1 MKKERGRTMNYG
13 SPFYLLMISLMLSAA
28 VGLFFLL
35 RRKSERAKK
44 AVVLSLMLVNLFQ
57 HLFKW
62 AIYPMY
68 EGMGFNVLSTA
79 YNMCATLIILSPI
92 AFLSKSAFLKNFV
105 YPVGT
110 AAGLVAVAVPYW
122 YIGMSVSE
130 LGWEYARFYV
140 CHALLFVA
148 SLLPLLL
155 GLHKPWLKAV
165 FQPGAAFLLALVLIL
180 INDIIFITLGLF
192 GGYEHHDLYTSLL
205 KINPCFSMGPPEEFS
220 WLADLSAFFTPSVF
234 LGENSTG
241 LYTPILWY
249 AIPIYIGITL
259 VAVALFFG
267 MDSKN
272 LRIAI
277 SSLKV
282 KLTAL
287 KSKLKKQK

>member
-1 MKKERGRTMNYG
+1 MNYG
-13 SPFYLLMISLMLSAA
+13 SPFYLLMILLMVSAA
-28 VGLFFLL
+28 IGLFFLL
-35 RRKSERAKK
+35 RRKSEGVKK
-44 AVVLSLMLVNLFQ
+44 AVVLSLMLLNLFQ

-92 AFLSKSAFLKNFV
+92 AFLSKGAFLKNFV
-105 YPVGT
+105 YPVGC

-130 LGWEYARFYV
+130 LGWEYARFYI
-140 CHALLFVA
+140 CHALLFIA

-155 GLHKPWLKAV
+155 GLHKPSFKAV
-165 FQPGAAFLLALVLIL
+165 LQPGAAFLLALVLIL

-192 GGYEHHDLYTSLL
+192 GGYEHHDLYASLL
-205 KINPCFSMGPPEEFS
+205 EINPCFSMGPPEEFI
-220 WLADLSAFFTPSVF
+220 WLGRLSSFFTPGVF
-234 LGENSTG
+234 LGESSTG

-249 AIPIYIGITL
+249 AIPVYIGITL
-259 VAVALFFG
+259 VAVAVFFS
-267 MDSKN
+267 MDRKN
-272 LRIAI
+272 LRLAA

-287 KSKLKKQK
+287 KNKLKKQK

>member
-1 MKKERGRTMNYG
+1 MNYG
-13 SPFYLLMISLMLSAA
+13 SPFYLVMIALMLLAA
-28 VGLFFLL
+28 CGLFFLL
-35 RRKSERAKK
+35 RGKSERTKK
-44 AVVLSLMLVNLFQ
+44 AVVLSFMLVNIIQ

-92 AFLSKSAFLKNFV
+92 TFLSKSAFLKNFV

-110 AAGLVAVAVPYW
+110 AAGFVAVAVPYW

-130 LGWEYARFYV
+130 LGWEYARFYI
-140 CHALLFVA
+140 CHALLFIS

-155 GLHKPWLKAV
+155 GLHKPSFKAV
-165 FQPGAAFLLALVLIL
+165 FQPGLGFLLALVLML

-192 GGYEHHDLYTSLL
+192 QGYEHYDLYASLL
-205 KINPCFSMGPPEEFS
+205 KINPCFSMGAPEEFA
-220 WLADLSAFFTPSVF
+220 WLADLSGILTPKVF

-249 AIPIYIGITL
+249 AIPVYIGITL
-259 VAVALFFG
+259 VAVAVFFS
-267 MDSKN
+267 MDKKN
-272 LRIAI
+272 LRLA
-277 SSLKV
+277 V
-282 KLTAL
+282 NNL
-287 KSKLKKQK
+287 KSRLKKQK